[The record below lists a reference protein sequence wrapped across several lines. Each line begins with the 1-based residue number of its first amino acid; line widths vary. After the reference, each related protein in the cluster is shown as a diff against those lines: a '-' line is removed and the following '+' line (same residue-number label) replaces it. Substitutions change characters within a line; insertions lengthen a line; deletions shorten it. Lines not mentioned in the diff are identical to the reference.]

1 LLAGRGLGDDAVLKA
16 YLASRPADSV
26 RSAQGLVQR
35 VLLAADARRVPAT
48 AALAREVL
56 EGAARPARRA
66 APNRPPIV
74 SGGIRSREKMVWQW
88 PDVADCVI
96 EEWR

>member
-1 LLAGRGLGDDAVLKA
+1 
-16 YLASRPADSV
+16 
-26 RSAQGLVQR
+26 VQR
-35 VLLAADARRVPAT
+35 VLLAADARHVMPT

-56 EGAARPARRA
+56 AGPARPVRRA
-66 APNRPPIV
+66 APNRAPIA
-74 SGGIRSREKMVWQW
+74 SGGVQSREKMIWQW